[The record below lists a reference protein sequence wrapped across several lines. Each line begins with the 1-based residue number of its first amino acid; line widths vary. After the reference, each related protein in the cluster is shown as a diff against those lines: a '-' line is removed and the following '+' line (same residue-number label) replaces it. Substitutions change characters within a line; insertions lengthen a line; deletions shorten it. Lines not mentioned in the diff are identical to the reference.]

1 MNESGLAASSSLRRV
16 VWRAMRS
23 STASALIY
31 GLIFAA
37 TGVSLPYA
45 GLWFESQGLTGSE
58 IAVILAA
65 PMLARAVTGPM
76 LAIWADGFQLRRT
89 ALAWLALTAA
99 LAYGACALVEG
110 FGLWLVLWFIA
121 STAAASLIPLSDALT
136 LKLARRDGFAFSI
149 PRGVGSVTFIIANV
163 AMGLLLRSGQPDVIL
178 LWVVGTSLL
187 LTMAMLLAPREPV
200 HDGAAEARPPR
211 LAGLGRLMSDR
222 PFMTAVIAV
231 SLIQASHAFYYGFSA
246 ISWREQGISTRD
258 VGLLWG
264 FSVAV
269 EVALMWG
276 LEPWRRRRGIGPLP
290 MLILG
295 GGAAVVRWTAL
306 AMGPPLA
313 LLWPLQALHALSFA
327 AVFLAA
333 MQLIERLAPP
343 SQATAAQMIYSSLSA
358 GILIGLATVVSG
370 PLYDD
375 YGVAGYLAMSGLA
388 ALGLGLAST
397 LGRQLSASD

>member
-1 MNESGLAASSSLRRV
+1 
-16 VWRAMRS
+16 MRS
-23 STASALIY
+23 STASGLIY
-31 GLIFAA
+31 ALIFAG

-76 LAIWADGFQLRRT
+76 VAIWADGFGLRRT
-89 ALAWLALTAA
+89 ALAWLALAATA
-99 LAYGACALVEG
+99 AYGACMIVDG
-110 FGLWLVLWFIA
+110 FGLWLVLWFAA
-121 STAAASLIPLSDALT
+121 STASASLIPLADALT

-149 PRGVGSVTFIIANV
+149 PRGVGSATFIIANV
-163 AMGLLLRSGQPDVIL
+163 AMGLLLRSGAPDVIL
-178 LWVVGTSLL
+178 LWVVGASLL
-187 LTMAMLLAPREPV
+187 LAFAAMLAPPEPV
-200 HDGAAEARPPR
+200 HEAGSETRLPR
-211 LAGLGRLMSDR
+211 LAGLGQLMSDR
-222 PFMTAVIAV
+222 AFMTAVVAV

-246 ISWREQGISTRD
+246 IAWREQGISTRD

-276 LEPWRRRRGIGPLP
+276 LEPWRRRRGIGPMP

-295 GGAAVVRWTAL
+295 GGAAVVRWAAL
-306 AMGPPLA
+306 AMGPPLD

-343 SQATAAQMIYSSLSA
+343 SQATAAQMLYSSLSA

-375 YGVAGYLAMSGLA
+375 YGVGGYLAMSCLA
-388 ALGLGLAST
+388 ALGLCLAVT
-397 LGRQLSASD
+397 LKRRLAPA